1 MGIFNIHPIS
11 VFSQDSNTV
20 KFLDS
25 SPNTL
30 PPHQT
35 PMISK
40 NLLVHSTQHAASS
53 LGVVQVTKDR
63 GRSYGGPDP
72 LRSLWEKTPKE
83 NAEQEDKA

>member
-1 MGIFNIHPIS
+1 
-11 VFSQDSNTV
+11 
-20 KFLDS
+20 
-25 SPNTL
+25 
-30 PPHQT
+30 
-35 PMISK
+35 MISK